1 VTPAPDERERITAA
15 MTRILSGCPEHSNG
29 ALSVVALAQEAGV
42 PRNAL
47 TQRHLDL
54 KNQFYEHARQRG
66 ATPDVEIR
74 LRATITT
81 LKKTIA
87 GNNRELAQLRAD
99 VPALV
104 RVINQLSAEDL
115 ELRTQLQ
122 MPAPASSPSA
132 GVVGKGRRAPNRPLG
147 PARFGGSHRPGLGQA
162 QSRWLR
168 IAATRDGGGGQPHTL
183 T

>member
-1 VTPAPDERERITAA
+1 MSPAPDERERITAA

-29 ALSVVALAQEAGV
+29 ALTIVALAQEAGV

-54 KNQFYEHARQRG
+54 KNQFYEQVRQRG

-74 LRATITT
+74 LRATITR
-81 LKKTIA
+81 LKETIA
-87 GNNRELAQLRAD
+87 SSNRELAQLRAD

-104 RVINQLSAEDL
+104 RVINQLSAENL

-122 MPAPASSPSA
+122 MPARS
-132 GVVGKGRRAPNRPLG
+132 VVPIRR
-147 PARFGGSHRPGLGQA
+147 SDGQ
-162 QSRWLR
+162 
-168 IAATRDGGGGQPHTL
+168 
-183 T
+183 

>member
-1 VTPAPDERERITAA
+1 MSPAPDERDRITAA

-29 ALSVVALAQEAGV
+29 ALTILALAQEAGV

-54 KNQFYEHARQRG
+54 KNQFYEHVRQRG
-66 ATPDVEIR
+66 ATPDAELR
-74 LRATITT
+74 LRAAITA

-87 GNNRELAQLRAD
+87 GNNRELAQLRGD

-104 RVINQLSAEDL
+104 RVINQLSAENL

-122 MPAPASSPSA
+122 MPAANVVPIRRSEGQEMPPSP
-132 GVVGKGRRAPNRPLG
+132 
-147 PARFGGSHRPGLGQA
+147 
-162 QSRWLR
+162 
-168 IAATRDGGGGQPHTL
+168 
-183 T
+183 

>member
-1 VTPAPDERERITAA
+1 MSPAPDKRERITAA
-15 MTRILSGCPEHSNG
+15 MTRILSGCPAHSNG
-29 ALSVVALAQEAGV
+29 ALTIVALAQEAGV

-54 KNQFYEHARQRG
+54 KNQFYEHVKQRG

-87 GNNRELAQLRAD
+87 SNNQELAQLRAD

-104 RVINQLSAEDL
+104 RVISQLSAENL
-115 ELRTQLQ
+115 KLRAQLK
-122 MPAPASSPSA
+122 MPAAN
-132 GVVGKGRRAPNRPLG
+132 VVPIRRDD
-147 PARFGGSHRPGLGQA
+147 GQ
-162 QSRWLR
+162 
-168 IAATRDGGGGQPHTL
+168 
-183 T
+183 